1 MIATNSLKQY
11 FRYSIQ
17 TFITKNHLL
26 MKMSAI
32 KFLIAALSTS
42 IIFYACSRSDKNV
55 NSNKARFQV
64 ALTDD
69 PGNYEAVYIDVQ
81 DVKINLT
88 ADTSGGWQSLAN
100 VHTGQYDVLKLVNDD
115 DTILADAE
123 INPGTVEQIRL
134 VLGPNN
140 FVKINGQM
148 IPLETPSAQQS
159 GLKLNIHQTVEAGL
173 LYKLLLDFDVAKSI
187 VKTGNSKYILK
198 PVIRTTL
205 EAAGGSIKGY
215 VKPFNFQT
223 AVLVFRGPNDTVAS
237 TYSSLINGGYLV
249 RGLNAGS
256 YSLHFMPTDT
266 MHYRDTVISGVNV
279 TTGMVTVVDT
289 TRLRLK

>member
-1 MIATNSLKQY
+1 M
-11 FRYSIQ
+11 R
-17 TFITKNHLL
+17 
-26 MKMSAI
+26 M
-32 KFLIAALSTS
+32 KFLIAALSAAFV
-42 IIFYACSRSDKNV
+42 FYACSKNDKGISDG
-55 NSNKARFQV
+55 KARFQV

-69 PGNYEAVYIDVQ
+69 PGNYQEVIIDVK
-81 DVKINLT
+81 DVQINVT
-88 ADTSGGWQSLAN
+88 TDTSGGWTSLSN
-100 VHTGQYDVLKLVNDD
+100 VKAGSYDVLKLVNDD

-123 INPGTVEQIRL
+123 INPGRVEQIRL

-159 GLKLNIHQTVEAGL
+159 GLKLNIHQDVSAGI

-187 VKTGNSKYILK
+187 VKTGNNKYMLK

-223 AVLVFRGPNDTVAS
+223 AVLVFRGPNDTVTS
-237 TYSSLINGGYLV
+237 TYNSLTDGGYLV
-249 RGLNAGS
+249 RGLGAGS

-266 MHYRDTVISGVNV
+266 MHYRDTVVAGVNV
-279 TTGMVTVVDT
+279 TNGMVTVVDT
-289 TRLRLK
+289 MRLRAK